1 MRSKVHEI
9 IVGYSPFVEEIIKGE
24 KSLFYGIACLLLEI
38 FTARG
43 MNIDFKNSKSNYSSD
58 QQQNFASNVM
68 LLK

>member
-1 MRSKVHEI
+1 MKSKVHEI
-9 IVGYSPFVEEIIKGE
+9 IAGYSPFVEEIIKGE

-43 MNIDFKNSKSNYSSD
+43 VNIDLKNSKSNYSSN
-58 QQQNFASNVM
+58 QQNFASNVM